1 MDRDTKFLLGSL
13 GVALVILVLLRNKN
27 QKSKKDLLNVKYA
40 EPKQVEDTQVKD
52 KENAVIGL
60 KAMREA
66 MDSKESK
73 AELDKLNTIIFKDYG
88 VKIMPNKS
96 SGLLRA
102 MSKNGK
108 VLAEEFKED

>member
-1 MDRDTKFLLGSL
+1 MDRDTKFLFGSL
-13 GVALVILVLLRNKN
+13 GVAIVILFLIRNKN
-27 QKSKKDLLNVKYA
+27 KSSKKDLLNVKYA
-40 EPKQVEDTQVKD
+40 EPKQVEDSEIKD

-73 AELDKLNTIIFKDYG
+73 AELDKLNNIILKDYG

-96 SGLLRA
+96 TGLLRA
-102 MSKNGK
+102 MSKKGK
-108 VLAEEFKED
+108 VLAEETKE

>member
-1 MDRDTKFLLGSL
+1 MDRDTKFLFGSL
-13 GVALVILVLLRNKN
+13 GVAIVILFLLRNKN
-27 QKSKKDLLNVKYA
+27 KSSKKDLLNVKYA
-40 EPKQVEDTQVKD
+40 EPKQVEDSEIKD

-73 AELDKLNTIIFKDYG
+73 AELDKLNNIILKDYG

-96 SGLLRA
+96 TGLLRA
-102 MSKNGK
+102 MSKKGK
-108 VLAEEFKED
+108 VLAEETKE

>member
-1 MDRDTKFLLGSL
+1 MDRDTKFFIGSL
-13 GVALVILVLLRNKN
+13 GVAIVILFLIGNKN
-27 QKSKKDLLNVKYA
+27 KKSTKDLLNVKYA
-40 EPKQVEDTQVKD
+40 EPKQVEDTEIKD

-73 AELDKLNTIIFKDYG
+73 AELDKLNNIILKDYG

-96 SGLLRA
+96 TGLLRA
-102 MSKNGK
+102 MSKKGK
-108 VLAEEFKED
+108 VLAEETKE